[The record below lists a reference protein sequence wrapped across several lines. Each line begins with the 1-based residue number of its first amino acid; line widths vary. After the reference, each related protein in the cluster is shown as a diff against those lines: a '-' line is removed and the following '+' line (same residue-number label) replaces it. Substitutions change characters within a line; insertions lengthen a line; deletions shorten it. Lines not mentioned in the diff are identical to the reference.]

1 MGKNNFE
8 IRINSNR
15 DMRLKVYNNNLNM
28 KSISLNL
35 EKGKEVVITQL
46 DFFR

>member
-1 MGKNNFE
+1 
-8 IRINSNR
+8 
-15 DMRLKVYNNNLNM
+15 MRLKVYNNNLNM